1 MKYVDINSGAGYAY
15 PDHNVPADK
24 KGKDWCMKYAQ
35 AAYYD
40 YMTAYPKGVFYSNGG
55 DYEKFRMYALGK
67 QPINQYKSMLG
78 VDMQTLNTQLVV
90 DWSVRSIISPYRD
103 SAISRLMREDYSF
116 ICVPV
121 DSLAK
126 SEESAY
132 YAKMRAKILMREIL
146 QQQNSELADNPLLQA
161 DKNDPV
167 DLEELEM
174 RIMNGEQ
181 FNRSM
186 DAEMAIE
193 LGMYEN
199 NYKAFRRA
207 IFEDLF
213 DYGVCGYREW
223 LGDDNKAKFERV
235 NPGSVI
241 CSYAKDGSF
250 SDCVHAGVVTDVSL
264 IDLAALTDEDGNPMF
279 TETELQEFAS
289 SVAGKWGNPSTV
301 NMNRRVGF
309 LKPYDKFKCKV
320 LDIYFYT
327 YNEQTYTDRTDKN
340 GNPVFR
346 MEVSGRGELT
356 NVRYKRKRIKYVY
369 KCKWIVGT
377 EKCYD
382 WGMCYDQKRSP
393 NPAKK
398 ALTRLPIQLRAY
410 NFDEMRAQGFMERL
424 IPFIDDYQLTMLKV
438 QNWKNRS
445 VPSGWW
451 INMDML
457 ENVAKNKGGK
467 NMTPKELLQMFF
479 DSGIIMGR
487 MLNDAG
493 DPLPGNIQP
502 ILPMQN
508 SVMQEL
514 AGYYQELTNIVMA
527 IERITGY
534 NSITTGD
541 PNPKTLVPGYQI
553 AEQSTND
560 ALAPIA
566 YAEEQLCLA
575 LAEDVLSRM
584 QQGVKK
590 GKIEGYAPYQTALG
604 TSTMRF
610 MEISPELP
618 LREYGIELHRRTT
631 EQDRAMI
638 FQWVQEDIRLGYLST
653 SDAIA
658 ILYTHNAKQ
667 AISILAYRIKKAK
680 EEIQRSELEKI
691 KLNNDGNAQAVMLTA
706 QTAKEQKMMEY
717 AHEQEL
723 EKIRAQK
730 ELAITQMKIE
740 SQERIA
746 LHSDQTK
753 LAVSDVT
760 GTAKITST
768 HVAGE
773 KANEKQ
779 MIANE
784 KSSI

>member
-235 NPGSVI
+235 NPESVI

-264 IDLAALTDEDGNPMF
+264 IDLAALTDDDGNPMF

-356 NVRYKRKRIKYVY
+356 NTRYRRKRIKYVY
-369 KCKWIVGT
+369 KCKWIIGT

-382 WGMCYDQKRSP
+382 
-393 NPAKK
+393 
-398 ALTRLPIQLRAY
+398 
-410 NFDEMRAQGFMERL
+410 
-424 IPFIDDYQLTMLKV
+424 
-438 QNWKNRS
+438 
-445 VPSGWW
+445 
-451 INMDML
+451 
-457 ENVAKNKGGK
+457 
-467 NMTPKELLQMFF
+467 
-479 DSGIIMGR
+479 
-487 MLNDAG
+487 
-493 DPLPGNIQP
+493 
-502 ILPMQN
+502 
-508 SVMQEL
+508 
-514 AGYYQELTNIVMA
+514 
-527 IERITGY
+527 
-534 NSITTGD
+534 
-541 PNPKTLVPGYQI
+541 
-553 AEQSTND
+553 
-560 ALAPIA
+560 
-566 YAEEQLCLA
+566 
-575 LAEDVLSRM
+575 
-584 QQGVKK
+584 
-590 GKIEGYAPYQTALG
+590 
-604 TSTMRF
+604 
-610 MEISPELP
+610 
-618 LREYGIELHRRTT
+618 
-631 EQDRAMI
+631 
-638 FQWVQEDIRLGYLST
+638 
-653 SDAIA
+653 
-658 ILYTHNAKQ
+658 
-667 AISILAYRIKKAK
+667 
-680 EEIQRSELEKI
+680 
-691 KLNNDGNAQAVMLTA
+691 
-706 QTAKEQKMMEY
+706 
-717 AHEQEL
+717 
-723 EKIRAQK
+723 
-730 ELAITQMKIE
+730 
-740 SQERIA
+740 
-746 LHSDQTK
+746 
-753 LAVSDVT
+753 
-760 GTAKITST
+760 
-768 HVAGE
+768 
-773 KANEKQ
+773 
-779 MIANE
+779 
-784 KSSI
+784 